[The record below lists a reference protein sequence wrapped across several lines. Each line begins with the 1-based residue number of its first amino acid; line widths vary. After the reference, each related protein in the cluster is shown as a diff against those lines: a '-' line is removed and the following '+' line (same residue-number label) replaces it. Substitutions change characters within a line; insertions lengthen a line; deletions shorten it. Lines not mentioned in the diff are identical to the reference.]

1 MSEKTINKTYNST
14 NKLAIKK
21 TVRSTVRKTV
31 GKLGGLLPLTML
43 LNLPSTLVFAQAAPP
58 VTNPAPA
65 MPTSRPQTANS
76 QPTTPQTAN
85 PIIAQKDD
93 TLPVK
98 PPPVPTGVILLP
110 QGAPPTGQQAPVPS
124 AAQPLPRADQ
134 PLKVSPRLSSVN
146 GYVQDRAITL
156 QEAVAIALYTNRNF
170 AAAVAS
176 LQQAEGRTG
185 QARTALNPTLST
197 GAEIT
202 EFDAPTTA
210 NLGAFGGATGGS
222 TTAASGSSFLIVPQ
236 FNPVLTT
243 TLGLPLDVSGALRS
257 AISQV
262 QFQEVAAR
270 IDVNR
275 VRNDV
280 VYNVKNAF
288 YNVLRSQ
295 AQRGVATDSLN
306 NALRRLEDANKNYAA
321 GTAPRFDVI
330 SAQRDV
336 ANAQQDLINARAQ
349 ISVNLAAL
357 KSTIG
362 LGLQTHL
369 RLSDQNAVEYPPGVL
384 PPTVPPIGADGRPAG
399 TDANPVNPSLTA
411 PPIETPA
418 PMPAAPLDPAQVTP
432 LPTGSRITTLA
443 VPTAGTVEDD
453 FDFGPDYE
461 ALVQEALKT
470 RPEILESDAQI
481 SAAKRGIQY
490 ARRSTLPSVNLSVS
504 DTFTPN
510 YAGFTRENVGAAT
523 LGVTIPIFDG
533 GLARARVKEAHGV
546 AASVEV
552 NRRQAVDQVQVDVQQ
567 AYIALVQARS
577 RVAVSNVGLAQAR
590 EAFRLARVRYNA
602 GVSQQVGVSPQL
614 ELSNAQT
621 TLAQAQSNQINA
633 LYDFNSA
640 RAQLDRAVGRYSFT
654 AAAPG
659 YPAVP
664 SASIRGIAR

>member
-1 MSEKTINKTYNST
+1 MSGQKAHKSDKKISNRV
-14 NKLAIKK
+14 IKK
-21 TVRSTVRKTV
+21 IIKRT
-31 GKLGGLLPLTML
+31 LGTGCALLPLTAL
-43 LNLPSTLVFAQAAPP
+43 LSLSLTSAGAQTMPT

-65 MPTSRPQTANS
+65 MPTKVPQA
-76 QPTTPQTAN
+76 AN
-85 PIIAQKDD
+85 PVIVPKDD

-98 PPPVPTGVILLP
+98 PPPFPTGVIPLP
-110 QGAPPTGQQAPVPS
+110 QGAPPTGRQSSVPT
-124 AAQPLPRADQ
+124 AVQPLPRADQ
-134 PLKVSPRLSSVN
+134 PLKTSPQLSSVN

-156 QEAVAIALYTNRNF
+156 QEAVAIALYANRNF

-210 NLGAFGGATGGS
+210 NLGAFAGGGQAGTGATGG
-222 TTAASGSSFLIVPQ
+222 TTTSGSSSSFLIVPQ

-257 AISQV
+257 AVSQV
-262 QFQEVAAR
+262 QFLEVAAR

-295 AQRGVATDSLN
+295 AQRGIATDSLN

-384 PPTVPPIGADGRPAG
+384 PPTVPSIGSDGRPAG
-399 TDANPVNPSLTA
+399 TESNPVNSSLTV

-418 PMPAAPLDPAQVTP
+418 PMPAPPLDVAQRTP
-432 LPTGSRITTLA
+432 LPTGSRITTL
-443 VPTAGTVEDD
+443 VIPSAGIVEDD

-461 ALVQEALKT
+461 ALLQEAMKT
-470 RPEILESDAQI
+470 RPEILEGDAQI
-481 SAAKRGIQY
+481 AAARRGIQY
-490 ARRSTLPSVNLSVS
+490 ARRSTLPSVNLSLS
-504 DTFTPN
+504 NTFTPN

-546 AASVEV
+546 AAGAEV
-552 NRRQAVDQVQVDVQQ
+552 NRRQSVDQVQIDVQQ
-567 AYIALVQARS
+567 AYIALVQGRS

-590 EAFRLARVRYNA
+590 EAFRLARVRYTA
-602 GVSQQVGVSPQL
+602 GVSQQAGVSPQL

-654 AAAPG
+654 ATAPG
-659 YPAVP
+659 YPAPP
-664 SASIRGIAR
+664 SASIRGVSR